1 MSALD
6 RIIDGL
12 RERMDYL
19 LHGQSPKAKLL
30 TRVAF
35 LAFAALFISTIVPT
49 MAQNTEDAPAQQEV
63 QLPPLPPEETSTI
76 APTGET
82 GTTDSLPQPSPDP
95 TLGALPDSLA
105 DSATAIPAEPL
116 AVQPHYKLRIPSSL
130 NLDPRAVMGT
140 LPAIAAS
147 GSEFSLIC
155 VSGNNVR
162 FDVATRRIPD
172 SAANDSL
179 LLGGDLSSLLRIS
192 GKTGDALA
200 LLNSMGGLTAYSTQ
214 SGLAGKNLTI
224 SFVAMGAPDISPEFC
239 SASKNGASLTFR
251 ALGLELTKGVGAVKL
266 K

>member
-6 RIIDGL
+6 RIIDGA

-19 LHGQSPKAKLL
+19 LHGQSPKAKFI

-35 LAFAALFISTIVPT
+35 LAFAALFISTIIPT
-49 MAQNTEDAPAQQEV
+49 MAQNTEDVPAQQDV
-63 QLPPLPPEETSTI
+63 QQLPLPPQESTTAATS
-76 APTGET
+76 GDS
-82 GTTDSLPQPSPDP
+82 TTAGSLPSPSPDP

-105 DSATAIPAEPL
+105 DSTTAIPAKPL
-116 AVQPHYKLRIPSSL
+116 ANQPRYKLRIPTSL
-130 NLDPRAVMGT
+130 NLDPRAAMGT
-140 LPAIAAS
+140 VPAIAAS

-155 VSGNNVR
+155 VSGNNIR
-162 FDVATRRIPD
+162 FDVATRRVPD

-192 GKTGDALA
+192 GKTGDAVA
-200 LLNSMGGLTAYSTQ
+200 LLNSLGGLTAYSTQ
-214 SGLAGKNLTI
+214 SALAGKSLTI

-239 SASKNGASLTFR
+239 SASNNDASLTFR
-251 ALGLELTKGVGAVKL
+251 ALGLEVTKGVGAVKL

>member
-6 RIIDGL
+6 RIIDSA

-19 LHGQSPKAKLL
+19 LHGQSRRARLV

-35 LAFAALFISTIVPT
+35 LAFAALFISTIIPT
-49 MAQNTEDAPAQQEV
+49 MAQNTEDLPAQQEA
-63 QLPPLPPEETSTI
+63 QLPPLPPEETTTV
-76 APTGET
+76 AAQGEAS
-82 GTTDSLPQPSPDP
+82 TTDALPSPSPDP
-95 TLGALPDSLA
+95 TLGALPDSLS

-116 AVQPHYKLRIPSSL
+116 ANQPHYKVRVPASL
-130 NLDPRAVMGT
+130 NLDPRAAMGT

-155 VSGNNVR
+155 ISGNNIR

-192 GKTGDALA
+192 GKTGDAVA

-214 SGLAGKNLTI
+214 SALAGKTLTI
-224 SFVAMGAPDISPEFC
+224 SFVAMGAPDISPEYC
-239 SASKNGASLTFR
+239 SAAKSAASLTFR
-251 ALGLELTKGVGAVKL
+251 ALGLEVTKGVGAVKL